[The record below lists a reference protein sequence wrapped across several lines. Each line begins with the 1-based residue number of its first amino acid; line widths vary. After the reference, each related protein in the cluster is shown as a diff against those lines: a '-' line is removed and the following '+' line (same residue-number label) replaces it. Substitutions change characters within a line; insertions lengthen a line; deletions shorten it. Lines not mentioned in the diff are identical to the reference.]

1 MYTLYREKNTGGV
14 SLNSFYIQAIS
25 YALYITHGVYTKDDA
40 LSYGMVPALAQNI
53 ILIAMYWYY
62 RDKVEEPPIRTAF
75 TQTTSIC
82 TGHVPI
88 EQYVKSF
95 ITHICG
101 IGVGNSGSIAESIVK
116 KWLIYV

>member
-82 TGHVPI
+82 NEP
-88 EQYVKSF
+88 
-95 ITHICG
+95 
-101 IGVGNSGSIAESIVK
+101 
-116 KWLIYV
+116 